1 MANPL
6 EVTSLGH
13 VQSIVKGYDGIFDLP
28 VRIISIDSLRD
39 AEEIVALLYDKVSE
53 EGGEWRIEEFPLLQ
67 RLDKLHDYV
76 RSASTLLDEID
87 SAVENHDE
95 LMIRPQ
101 LLRNTGV
108 HTLELDL
115 SSLSACSFRTRQ
127 RPLPQ
132 RAVSLA
138 HEICD
143 LAELLVVEQDPRV
156 LLGRVRSLG
165 LRVGRFVLKK
175 VHIAMPPP
183 PAPVDGFVAPREM
196 HPLNSFN
203 CVTALVESHGNELG
217 VHARLFCI
225 DGIRNARKV
234 FDLMRGRVQDRG
246 WRVFNFQLLPQ
257 LAILHDNLVQARLE
271 CANIARSLGEGRSL
285 DSSTGHRLC
294 DIICTLRYHDLNSLA
309 TCCFHRDDVRLPE
322 AVSDL
327 ALGALF
333 YLAGEVDRQVHDRDL
348 PNFAQTVA
356 RDIGLFLNWHL
367 YLDAN
372 PGPG

>member
-39 AEEIVALLYDKVSE
+39 VEEIVALLYDKVSE
-53 EGGEWRIEEFPLLQ
+53 EGGAWRIEEFPLLQ

-87 SAVENHDE
+87 SAVENQDDDPTTASPKHGSAHPGA
-95 LMIRPQ
+95 RP
-101 LLRNTGV
+101 
-108 HTLELDL
+108 
-115 SSLSACSFRTRQ
+115 
-127 RPLPQ
+127 
-132 RAVSLA
+132 
-138 HEICD
+138 
-143 LAELLVVEQDPRV
+143 DPRV

-165 LRVGRFVLKK
+165 QRVGRFVLKK

-183 PAPVDGFVAPREM
+183 PAPVDDYVAPREM

-246 WRVFNFQLLPQ
+246 WRVFNFQLLW
-257 LAILHDNLVQARLE
+257 LAILHDNLDQAQLG
-271 CANIARSLGEGRSL
+271 CANIVSLLEDGRSIKL
-285 DSSTGHRLC
+285 IKRRTGERLHA
-294 DIICTLRYHDLNSLA
+294 ISCTLRDLDLGPLA
-309 TCCFHRDDVRLPE
+309 TCRFRRDGAWLPE
-322 AVSDL
+322 AVNMLVRGGLLNLANDL
-327 ALGALF
+327 NRGVF
-333 YLAGEVDRQVHDRDL
+333 RPDRYDL
-348 PNFAQTVA
+348 AQTVA
-356 RDIGLFLNWHL
+356 QDIDLFLNMHL